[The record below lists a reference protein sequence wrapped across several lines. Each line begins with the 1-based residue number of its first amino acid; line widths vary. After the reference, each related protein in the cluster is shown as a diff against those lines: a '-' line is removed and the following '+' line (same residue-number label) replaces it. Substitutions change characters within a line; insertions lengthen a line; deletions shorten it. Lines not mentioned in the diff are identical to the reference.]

1 MSRYSVSNDSVS
13 KGVMLITAA
22 VFLLSLADAAVKY
35 FSARLPLWQLFLIVS
50 CLSVP
55 ALGIWLGRGITSGRL
70 RIASVAWVAARSI
83 LLLLMWVT
91 YYSALPLIPLSVAA
105 VAIYTTPIF
114 IAVFSTRYGGEPLSA
129 LGWTAVGTGFLGV
142 AMVLRPGSDVFV
154 LATLLPVIGAV
165 FYALAMVVT
174 RRHCRREHPLV
185 LALGLNIA
193 FLVAAGL
200 GGVASLMVSE
210 ATVAHAEF
218 LLSAWQP
225 LGGQE
230 MLFIACYACAL
241 IFINTATAK
250 AYQIAPPALV
260 GTFDYAYLPFACLW
274 GYVLFGEIPDTFTW
288 AGMLLILI
296 AGVLIFRVTPGDVD
310 R

>member
-1 MSRYSVSNDSVS
+1 MSRYSLSKDSVPE
-13 KGVMLITAA
+13 GVMLITAA

-55 ALGIWLGRGITSGRL
+55 ALGVWLGRGITSGRL
-70 RIASVAWVAARSI
+70 RIASVAWVATRSI

-91 YYSALPLIPLSVAA
+91 YYAALPLIPLSVAA

-114 IAVFSTRYGGEPLSA
+114 IAVFSTRYGGEPLS
-129 LGWTAVGTGFLGV
+129 LRGWTAVAIGFVGV
-142 AMVLRPGSDVFV
+142 ALVLRPGSEVFV

-174 RRHCRREHPLV
+174 RRHCRSEHPLV

-193 FLVAAGL
+193 FLAAAGL

-210 ATVAHAEF
+210 ATVAQAEF
-218 LLSAWQP
+218 LLSPWQP
-225 LGGQE
+225 LGWQE
-230 MLFIACYACAL
+230 MLFIFCYACAL
-241 IFINTATAK
+241 IFINTATAR

-260 GTFDYAYLPFACLW
+260 GTFDYAYLAFACLW
-274 GYVLFGEIPDTFTW
+274 GYVLFNEIPDIFTW
-288 AGMLLILI
+288 AGMLLILV
-296 AGVLIFRVTPGDVD
+296 AGLLIFRAQTHDQ
-310 R
+310 